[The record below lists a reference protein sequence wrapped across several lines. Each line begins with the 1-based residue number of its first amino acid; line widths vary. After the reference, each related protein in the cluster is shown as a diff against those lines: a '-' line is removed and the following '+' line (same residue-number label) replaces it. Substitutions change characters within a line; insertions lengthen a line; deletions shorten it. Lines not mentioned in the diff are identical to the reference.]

1 MLPQHT
7 LRCDGPHFGPSAAN
21 APPAVQPVSSVRA
34 PSKRGNDCGVLL
46 MPVGVQQKE
55 RVPLRQR
62 GCRIP
67 ECCLTLCMAVLTAVA
82 PSGCASPYHADRG
95 ALAGGLGGAGVGA
108 LIGNAVGHTGA
119 GAAIGAGVGTLAGAA
134 VGGALDDIEARNR
147 AQIAAHLGRPVPAGV
162 VTFDDVIAMTRA
174 GVDED
179 LIVNHIRA
187 NGAARPPQAADLIM
201 LQQYGVS
208 KRVIAALQEPPAPPA
223 GYGSYGAVP
232 AAGPPVIIEEHHY
245 GPPWA
250 YWHPPPP
257 HIGIGFSYSRHS
269 RCR

>member
-1 MLPQHT
+1 MPRRNSHHRYHELPNT
-7 LRCDGPHFGPSAAN
+7 GYASSAAVGSYT
-21 APPAVQPVSSVRA
+21 ATGGAMFWAARPGARLSRR
-34 PSKRGNDCGVLL
+34 RGNVRVEERTLGVARHA
-46 MPVGVQQKE
+46 VV
-55 RVPLRQR
+55 
-62 GCRIP
+62 
-67 ECCLTLCMAVLTAVA
+67 LCMALGGLVGG
-82 PSGCASPYHADRG
+82 GCASPYHADRG

-147 AQIAAHLGRPVPAGV
+147 AQIAAQMGRPVPAGL

-179 LIVNHIRA
+179 LIVNHVRA
-187 NGAARPPQAADLIM
+187 NGVARPPQAADLIM

-208 KRVIAALQEPPAPPA
+208 KRVIAALQAPPSPP
-223 GYGSYGAVP
+223 GYAPGAYGA
-232 AAGPPVIIEEHHY
+232 AAPPGVPVIIEEHHY
-245 GPPWA
+245 GPPWP
-250 YWHPPPP
+250 YWYPPPP
-257 HIGIGFSYSRHS
+257 HIGVGFSYSRHS

>member
-1 MLPQHT
+1 MPHTGLHRHAILSSRGPRPLRTGRRLRSLSHARRGVQMLA
-7 LRCDGPHFGPSAAN
+7 PSAR
-21 APPAVQPVSSVRA
+21 PARRCRST
-34 PSKRGNDCGVLL
+34 G
-46 MPVGVQQKE
+46 
-55 RVPLRQR
+55 LR
-62 GCRIP
+62 P
-67 ECCLTLCMAVLTAVA
+67 TLVA
-82 PSGCASPYHADRG
+82 AWLAAASLGAITGGGCASPYHADRG

-147 AQIAAHLGRPVPAGV
+147 AQIAAQMGRPVPAGL

-201 LQQYGVS
+201 LQQNGVS
-208 KRVIAALQEPPAPPA
+208 KRVIAALQTPPVPPPAYNQGPYTQAP
-223 GYGSYGAVP
+223 YGAAP
-232 AAGPPVIIEEHHY
+232 PGTPVIIEEHHY

-257 HIGIGFSYSRHS
+257 QIGFGFSFSRHS
-269 RCR
+269 HCR

>member
-1 MLPQHT
+1 MPPCNSRDLYQASLST
-7 LRCDGPHFGPSAAN
+7 RRATSASGASCT
-21 APPAVQPVSSVRA
+21 ATWGALVGLAR
-34 PSKRGNDCGVLL
+34 L
-46 MPVGVQQKE
+46 GVQVAQGGGDARCGE
-55 RVPLRQR
+55 WAIGVSTHGLV
-62 GCRIP
+62 
-67 ECCLTLCMAVLTAVA
+67 LYMAVAALVGG
-82 PSGCASPYHADRG
+82 GCASPYHADRG

-147 AQIAAHLGRPVPAGV
+147 AQIAAQMGRPVPAGI

-179 LIVNHIRA
+179 LIVNHIQA

-201 LQQYGVS
+201 LQQHGVS
-208 KRVIAALQEPPAPPA
+208 KRVIAALQAPPVPPA
-223 GYGSYGAVP
+223 GYAPYS
-232 AAGPPVIIEEHHY
+232 AAAPPGTPVIIEEHHY
-245 GPPWA
+245 GPPWT
-250 YWHPPPP
+250 YWPPPPP

>member
-1 MLPQHT
+1 MLRPVDPDRNAASFCPSLPPLAPQSRRRAGK
-7 LRCDGPHFGPSAAN
+7 LSAPGRTPPGRHV
-21 APPAVQPVSSVRA
+21 APPSDTCRW
-34 PSKRGNDCGVLL
+34 
-46 MPVGVQQKE
+46 QQAGWW
-55 RVPLRQR
+55 QA
-62 GCRIP
+62 
-67 ECCLTLCMAVLTAVA
+67 LCMLALLAA
-82 PSGCASPYHADRG
+82 MAAGGCASPYHADRG

-119 GAAIGAGVGTLAGAA
+119 GAALGAGVGTVAGAA

-147 AQIAAHLGRPVPAGV
+147 AQIAAQMGRPVPAGM

-179 LIVNHIRA
+179 LIVNHIHA
-187 NGAARPPQAADLIM
+187 NGVARPPQAADLIM

-208 KRVIAALQEPPAPPA
+208 KRVIAALQAPPAPPA
-223 GYGSYGAVP
+223 GYGPGPYAPVPYGGIPP
-232 AAGPPVIIEEHHY
+232 AGTPVIIEEYHY

-250 YWHPPPP
+250 YWRPPPP
-257 HIGIGFSYSRHS
+257 HIGVGFSFSRHS